1 MQRFY
6 FEKGLTIQHDGR
18 TLEYHHRSDAF
29 HYFENVQTGDIE
41 KLTEEQF
48 WDKHECRELTVLDAF
63 SSPKELQLPEPPP
76 APIVLNEKHEA
87 NKVRKLE
94 YVKGMQVRGITRGQL
109 ILIAE
114 AIAEIAA
121 EREDAKPPSVRAVS
135 RWMCAFERARGDV
148 YVLVSGHAKKVKRE
162 RHEAD
167 HEALVQ
173 RTIDDHYLTRSQLKA
188 SDVYQDNYTPA
199 LTALNAERARS
210 GQSVFAPISLRTF
223 NRRIDALDKYDVAV
237 ARLGRQEARHMF
249 RMISGHLPAD
259 RPLDYVEIDHA
270 KLRLWVVD
278 DDLLLPLGR
287 PWVTAIRD
295 RYSGMLLGFYVS
307 FRGPSLASTFSSIRH
322 SLESHHKLNEKWPD
336 LEHVWTS
343 FGPGLFYV
351 SDRGSDFLSDRYR
364 SAIFDIYGYP
374 IYCESRT
381 PWHKANIER
390 VFLTLHADL
399 LETLPGQVFKG
410 VTYSR
415 DYNPKEDAVVR
426 FSTLI
431 YLMVK
436 WACDYLPYTVKNSK
450 GARLI
455 DLWNDGLA
463 EAPIGQMPNKDAL
476 RIKLGMHY
484 MGSLG
489 NTGIRFKDLS
499 YTNDSLKQLYH
510 SVYKTCQKKI
520 PFVVGEDNLGSI
532 LVAHPRERRW
542 FEVECTRPEYASRLS
557 LQQHQYIKSEAKAAG
572 ESAHDID
579 QLCRARTK
587 IQERM
592 AEEIDHKNSTSKEKI
607 ARYHGIDSSAVFTG
621 RPKSLADLQP
631 QANPDQL
638 VPEMAA
644 SDTGKI
650 FIPDAPFVDVPI
662 FEWGVA

>member
-18 TLEYHHRSDAF
+18 TLEYHHRTDAF

-48 WDKHECRELTVLDAF
+48 WNKLECRELAVLDAF
-63 SSPKELQLPEPPP
+63 SSSKELQLPEPPP
-76 APIVLNEKHEA
+76 APIVLSEKHEA
-87 NKVRKLE
+87 NQVRKLD

-114 AIAEIAA
+114 AITEIAT
-121 EREDAKPPSVRAVS
+121 EIKDAKPPSVITVS

-148 YVLVSGHAKKVKRE
+148 YVLVSGHAKKIKRE

-173 RTIDDHYLTRSQLKA
+173 RTIDDHYLTRDQLKA

-199 LTALNAERARS
+199 LTTLNVERTRS

-249 RMISGHLPAD
+249 RMISGHLPSD

-278 DDLLLPLGR
+278 DTLLLPLGR

-307 FRGPSLASTFSSIRH
+307 FRGPSLASTFSAIRH

-336 LEHVWTS
+336 LEHHWMS
-343 FGPGLFYV
+343 FGPGTFYV
-351 SDRGSDFLSDRYR
+351 SDRGSDFLSPRYR
-364 SAIFDIYGYP
+364 SAVFEVGGYP

-436 WACDYLPYTVKNSK
+436 WACDYLPYTVKTRK
-450 GARLI
+450 GARPI
-455 DLWNDGLA
+455 DLWTDGLA
-463 EAPIGQMPNKDAL
+463 EAPIGQLPNTDA
-476 RIKLGMHY
+476 RKIKLGMHQ

-489 NTGIRFKDLS
+489 NEGIRFRDLS
-499 YTNDSLKQLYH
+499 YTNDLLRQLYR
-510 SVYKTCQKKI
+510 SVYKTYKKEI
-520 PFVVGEDNLGSI
+520 PFVVDESNLGSVH
-532 LVAHPRERRW
+532 VAHPRERRW
-542 FEVECTRPEYASRLS
+542 FEVECTRPEYASKLS
-557 LQQHQYIKSEAKAAG
+557 LQQHQYVKSEAKAAG
-572 ESAHDID
+572 ESVHDID
-579 QLCRARTK
+579 QLCRARVRIK
-587 IQERM
+587 ARM
-592 AEEIDHKNSTSKEKI
+592 AEEIDRKDSVTKTKL
-607 ARYHGIDSSAVFTG
+607 ARYCGIDSTAIFTG
-621 RPKSLADLQP
+621 RPKSLADLQS
-631 QANPDQL
+631 QANSDLL
-638 VPEMAA
+638 VPELAA
-644 SDTGKI
+644 SETGKI
-650 FIPDAPFVDVPI
+650 LIPDAPFLDVPI
-662 FEWGVA
+662 FEWGVF

>member
-48 WDKHECRELTVLDAF
+48 WDKLECRELTVLDAF

-76 APIVLNEKHEA
+76 APIVLSEKHEA
-87 NKVRKLE
+87 NQVRKLE

-109 ILIAE
+109 ILIAD
-114 AIAEIAA
+114 AIDEIAA
-121 EREDAKPPSVRAVS
+121 ERKDAKPPSVITVA
-135 RWMCAFERARGDV
+135 RWMRTFERAGGDT

-167 HEALVQ
+167 HETLVQ
-173 RTIDDHYLTRSQLKA
+173 RIIDDHYLTRSQLKA
-188 SDVYQDNYTPA
+188 SDIYQDHYTPA
-199 LTALNAERARS
+199 LTALNIERARS
-210 GQSVFAPISLRTF
+210 GQPVFTPISLRTF

-259 RPLDYVEIDHA
+259 RPLEYVEIDHA

-307 FRGPSLASTFSSIRH
+307 FRGPSLASTFSAMRH
-322 SLESHHKLNEKWPD
+322 SLRSHHKLNEKWPD
-336 LEHVWTS
+336 LDHPWTS

-364 SAIFDIYGYP
+364 SAVFHVHGYP

-410 VTYSR
+410 VPYSR

-436 WACDYLPYTVKNSK
+436 WACDYLPYTVKTRK

-455 DLWNDGLA
+455 DLWTDGIA
-463 EAPIGQMPNKDAL
+463 EAPIGKLPDTDAL
-476 RIKLGMHY
+476 KIKLGMHQT
-484 MGSLG
+484 GSLG
-489 NTGIRFKDLS
+489 NEGIRFKDLS
-499 YTNDSLKQLYH
+499 YTNDLLLQLYR
-510 SVYKTCQKKI
+510 SVYKTYQKEI
-520 PFVVGEDNLGSI
+520 PYVVNEENLGSI
-532 LVAHPRERRW
+532 LVAHPRDRHW

-557 LQQHQYIKSEAKAAG
+557 LQQHQYIKSQAKAAN
-572 ESAHDID
+572 ESTHDID
-579 QLCRARTK
+579 QLCRTRVRIQARL
-587 IQERM
+587 
-592 AEEIDHKNSTSKEKI
+592 AEEIDRKDSATKTKLT
-607 ARYHGIDSSAVFTG
+607 RYCGIDSTAIFNG
-621 RPKSLADLQP
+621 QPKSLADLRSQTHSGLLT
-631 QANPDQL
+631 PDTKAL
-638 VPEMAA
+638 
-644 SDTGKI
+644 DTGKI
-650 FIPDAPFVDVPI
+650 LIPDAAFTDVPTLAW
-662 FEWGVA
+662 EVV